1 MIWATVSSQSCFCWL
16 YRAFPS
22 FAAKTII
29 NPISVLTIWW
39 CPCVESSL
47 VLLENGVCY
56 YQCVFLVT
64 QRLQCLPPMRE
75 TQVRSLGQEDPLEKE
90 MVTHICILA
99 WKIPWT
105 EKPGRLQSMG
115 SQRVRHNWVTSLSL
129 SLSWQNSSS
138 LCPASF
144 RIPRP
149 SLPVTPGVSW
159 LPTFAFQP
167 FIIKR
172 TSFGGVIYKK
182 VL

>member
-90 MVTHICILA
+90 MVTHISILA
-99 WKIPWT
+99 WKIPWIT
-105 EKPGRLQSMG
+105 EPCRLPSMG
-115 SQRVRHNWVTSLSL
+115 SQRIRTRLSYFTFTLGRSPGGGHGNPLQYCCLENPHGQRSLAGYSPWCHQESDKIEQL
-129 SLSWQNSSS
+129 STHPN
-138 LCPASF
+138 
-144 RIPRP
+144 
-149 SLPVTPGVSW
+149 
-159 LPTFAFQP
+159 
-167 FIIKR
+167 
-172 TSFGGVIYKK
+172 
-182 VL
+182 